1 MALNAYLKLKG
12 QQQGDIKGSVV
23 QKGREG
29 KILVVAASHALSQ
42 PFAAATGQASG
53 KRQHQPFVVT
63 KPVDAASV
71 PLYQMLAGNELA
83 TEWELQFWTP
93 KGTGTVGSASGVEQ
107 QYYTVRLSDARV
119 CQIRFVMPDT
129 RDATLLRWTEYEE
142 VSFTYSRIE
151 WLWVASGKL
160 ASDTWGST
168 ARATRKKAAAART
181 R

>member
-1 MALNAYLKLKG
+1 MNAYLKLKG

-29 KILVVAASHALSQ
+29 KILVVAASHLLSV
-42 PFAAATGQASG
+42 PFAAGTGQASG

-71 PLYQMLAGNELA
+71 PLYQMLAGNEVA

-93 KGTGTVGSASGVEQ
+93 RSAGTAAGSAGAEQ
-107 QYYTVRLSDARV
+107 QHYTVRLGDARI
-119 CQIRFVMPDT
+119 CAIRFVLPDT
-129 RDATLLRWTEYEE
+129 RDATLQRWSEYEE
-142 VSFTYSRIE
+142 VSFTYGRIE

-160 ASDTWGST
+160 FSDTWGSVT
-168 ARATRKKAAAART
+168 RAPRKRSPARAR
-181 R
+181 